1 MENNGEKSCVKSK
14 RVEAATAKKRLR
26 FNQTLKNDYYDY
38 VNVNHQ
44 TEP

>member
-1 MENNGEKSCVKSK
+1 VKNK
-14 RVEAATAKKRLR
+14 RVEAATAKRGC